1 MKFEIAGVLI
11 LAAATAMMPAGTP
24 GSAGD
29 AGKPRPPVYRWAEV
43 THEAAFAARDGAGAL
58 VFKDRMWLLGGWN
71 PDDPEH
77 FPTHCNG
84 EVWSSADG
92 VLWKLENP
100 KAPWEERHTA
110 GYAVFRGRMW
120 IVGGDPIQGHYQS
133 DVWSSADGVHWE
145 RICEKAP
152 WGPRVLHYTV
162 AFDGK
167 IWVMGGQTLPQFAPA
182 DEAFYSDVWNSPDG
196 VTWTCV
202 AGKAP
207 WGPRG
212 MIGGAA
218 VFRNRIWI
226 LGGGTYDTP
235 LRPRREFRNDVWSSA
250 DGVHWDEHTA
260 AAPWHPRQYHDVA
273 AFDGRLWVMEGFD
286 GKAGN
291 RRDVW
296 HSADGKE
303 WIEVPGTPW
312 APRHAASVFVYKDA
326 LWMVAG
332 NNMEPDVW
340 KLTRVD

>member
-1 MKFEIAGVLI
+1 MRLPRNGTAKIGTAGAFFV
-11 LAAATAMMPAGTP
+11 AAAMAMAPAVMP
-24 GSAGD
+24 GSAVV
-29 AGKPRPPVYRWAEV
+29 AGKSRPPVYRWTNV
-43 THEAAFAARDGAGAL
+43 TREAAFAARDGAGAV

-71 PDDPEH
+71 PDDPRH
-77 FPTHCNG
+77 FPTHCN
-84 EVWSSADG
+84 
-92 VLWKLENP
+92 
-100 KAPWEERHTA
+100 
-110 GYAVFRGRMW
+110 
-120 IVGGDPIQGHYQS
+120 S

-145 RICEKAP
+145 RVCEKAP

-182 DEAFYSDVWNSPDG
+182 DEAFYSDVWNSTDG
-196 VTWTCV
+196 VTWKRLT
-202 AGKAP
+202 GKAP

-218 VFRNRIWI
+218 VLRNRIWI
-226 LGGGTYDTP
+226 LGGGIYDTP
-235 LRPRREFRNDVWSSA
+235 GRPGREFRNDVWSSA
-250 DGVHWDEHTA
+250 DGVHWDEHTS

-296 HSADGKE
+296 HSVDGKE

-312 APRHAASVFVYKDA
+312 APRHAASVFVHENA
-326 LWMVAG
+326 LWMAAG

-340 KLTRVD
+340 KLTRVK